1 MIKFLIISSLI
12 LMSGCAGIPAYNAT
26 GCASILEC
34 REDAE
39 IVKLP
44 SHQELLNL
52 PPAKVRP
59 IVAVYSFDD
68 KTGQRRRQ
76 DGVASFSTAVSQGAM
91 EMLIDALKTAG
102 NGTWFRVVE
111 RGGLDHLVRE
121 RQIVRST
128 RQDFAKDGEKAQ
140 VQPLLFAGMLI
151 EGGIIGYDANTETG
165 GMGARWLGVG
175 ATTQYRR
182 DSVIVSLRAIST
194 LTGEV
199 LLNVQSKKTILSV
212 GGGFDVFKFMDMD
225 TQLLEIENGV
235 SFNES
240 VTYATRTAIEAAVLA
255 MIQQGHERGFWE
267 ITQPQQDTGAMTDK
281 GTNEEVGTEIAVK
294 PSVYN
299 EDKLFDSRWTG
310 KILRSPTKDPEP
322 KGDQN
327 GE

>member
-1 MIKFLIISSLI
+1 
-12 LMSGCAGIPAYNAT
+12 
-26 GCASILEC
+26 
-34 REDAE
+34 
-39 IVKLP
+39 
-44 SHQELLNL
+44 
-52 PPAKVRP
+52 
-59 IVAVYSFDD
+59 
-68 KTGQRRRQ
+68 
-76 DGVASFSTAVSQGAM
+76 
-91 EMLIDALKTAG
+91 
-102 NGTWFRVVE
+102 
-111 RGGLDHLVRE
+111 
-121 RQIVRST
+121 
-128 RQDFAKDGEKAQ
+128 
-140 VQPLLFAGMLI
+140 
-151 EGGIIGYDANTETG
+151 
-165 GMGARWLGVG
+165 
-175 ATTQYRR
+175 
-182 DSVIVSLRAIST
+182 